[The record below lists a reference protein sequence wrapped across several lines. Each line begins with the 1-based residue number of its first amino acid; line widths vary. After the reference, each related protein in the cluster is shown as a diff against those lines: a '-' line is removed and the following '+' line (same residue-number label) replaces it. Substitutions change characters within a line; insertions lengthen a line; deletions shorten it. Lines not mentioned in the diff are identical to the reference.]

1 MHSVIVNG
9 KKIIAQDGSPLKE
22 ILGDLGFSFP
32 CGGTGRCGKCR
43 ITCPELSPTPL
54 DGKFLSPRQISDGIR
69 LACDKTVTSSLTIS
83 CELAEKS
90 APVALLKECSLAVSV
105 TDEEIDVGIIGED
118 LAETVTVRNPLDLSS
133 LSENYEKDPSSCTNA
148 LRAAIGKTG
157 VELFEKYGAAKAS
170 VVALAAKEI
179 YLKILAGQKLNEKF
193 DYEAAESGKDAF
205 GLPGESLYILP
216 GKGDF
221 IGGEIFAESIR
232 LKERSLL
239 IDCEKTVTFLH
250 LDEKDNLAA
259 SFWNCDYSDEVAP
272 RCFRAAVKFFTE
284 DKPAPIICL
293 CGRYARKAE
302 DFLAELPFNIAF
314 IRKSLSSVAS
324 AALSFRV
331 RSKLNRESAAT
342 TVVRLYD
349 NETFQKFL
357 TEEV

>member
-22 ILGDLGFSFP
+22 ILGDLGFTFP

-43 ITCPELSPTPL
+43 ITCPELAPTSL

-69 LACDKTVTSSLTIS
+69 LACDKTVTRSLTFS
-83 CELAEKS
+83 CDLAEKTE
-90 APVALLKECSLAVSV
+90 PVTQLKECSLAVSV
-105 TDEEIDVGIIGED
+105 TDEEIDVGIMGEE
-118 LAETVTVRNPLDLSS
+118 LAETVTVKNPLDLSS
-133 LSENYEKDPSSCTNA
+133 LAEDYEKDPSSCTNA
-148 LRAAIGKTG
+148 LRAAIGKTA
-157 VELFEKYGAAKAS
+157 VELFEKYGAAKAA

-179 YLKILAGQKLNEKF
+179 YLKILAGQKLDEKF
-193 DYEAAESGKDAF
+193 DYEAAESGKDVF

-232 LKERSLL
+232 LKERTLL

-250 LDEKDNLAA
+250 LDEKDNVAA
-259 SFWNCDYSDEVAP
+259 SFWNFDYSDEIAP
-272 RCFRAAVKFFTE
+272 RCFRAAVKYFTE
-284 DKPAPIICL
+284 DKPAPIIRL
-293 CGRYARKAE
+293 CGRYALQAE
-302 DFLAELPFNIAF
+302 NFLADLPFNTAF
-314 IRKSLSSVAS
+314 TQKSLSSVAD

-342 TVVRLYD
+342 SVCRLYD
-349 NETFQKFL
+349 NETFQRSL
-357 TEEV
+357 TE